1 MYYDQE
7 RVRILWGLKLM
18 QFLGPSL
25 RKNNTKLGTKV
36 NVYLE
41 REKQSQQITNL
52 KKLTNT
58 TNIKNPE
65 KNMFI
70 NKLPD
75 TLL

>member
-1 MYYDQE
+1 
-7 RVRILWGLKLM
+7 M

-52 KKLTNT
+52 KKLTNI